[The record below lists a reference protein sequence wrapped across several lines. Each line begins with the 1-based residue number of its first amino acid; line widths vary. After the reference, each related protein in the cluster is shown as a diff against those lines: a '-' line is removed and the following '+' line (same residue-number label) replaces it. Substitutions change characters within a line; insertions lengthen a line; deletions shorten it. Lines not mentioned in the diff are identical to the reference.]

1 MRQSGVGGEGGGKVV
16 VITGASAGVGRAVA
30 QAFAEQGASI
40 GLLARGRDGL
50 EGAKRDVEARGGRGL
65 VLPTDVSDADA
76 VEAAVTAQRALAV
89 EPGFAK
95 VATAAD
101 AIAYGDVA

>member
-40 GLLARGRDGL
+40 GLLARGRDAVRWTAL
-50 EGAKRDVEARGGRGL
+50 ATTLATFLVSL
-65 VLPTDVSDADA
+65 VLFGMFDWNKAGDYAWLSGARDGSTF
-76 VEAAVTAQRALAV
+76 AASLVQ
-89 EPGFAK
+89 P
-95 VATAAD
+95 
-101 AIAYGDVA
+101 